1 MNLGLGI
8 GILAA
13 TLLGGIASWKAA
25 RPEPAP
31 AALVVS
37 HAGRDQALIQLL
49 QGARKSVY
57 LRTESLALVPV
68 GNELAQAV
76 QRNAAVSVD
85 LPLDAGLSPRGSRLP
100 RILMDLGAIVTF
112 QSDPSGNYRGTYVVV
127 DGSRFLYS
135 AAPLGLSP
143 PGALV
148 SYVTGPV
155 RRKELV
161 IIRRR

>member
-1 MNLGLGI
+1 MNLGWGM

-13 TLLGGIASWKAA
+13 TLLGGIASWQAV
-25 RPEPAP
+25 RPEPPP

-37 HAGRDQALIQLL
+37 QAGRDQALIQLL

-57 LRTESLALVPV
+57 LRTEDLALVPV

-85 LPLDAGLSPRGSRLP
+85 LPLDAGLSPCGSRLP
-100 RILMDLGAIVTF
+100 RLLMDLGAVVTF
-112 QSDPSGNYRGTYVVV
+112 RSDPSGNYRGTYVVV
-127 DGSRFLYS
+127 DGTRFLYS

-143 PGALV
+143 PGTPV
-148 SYVTGPV
+148 SYVAGPV
-155 RRKELV
+155 R
-161 IIRRR
+161 

>member
-1 MNLGLGI
+1 MSMNLGLGM
-8 GILAA
+8 GILTAA
-13 TLLGGIASWKAA
+13 LLGGIASWQAVQLEQ
-25 RPEPAP
+25 PP

-57 LRTESLALVPV
+57 LRTEGLTLVPV

-76 QRNAAVSVD
+76 QRKASVTVD
-85 LPLDAGLSPRGSRLP
+85 LPLDAGLSPGESRLP
-100 RILMDLGAIVTF
+100 RMLMDLGAIVTF
-112 QSDPSGNYRGTYVVV
+112 RSDPSGNHRGTYVVV
-127 DGSRFLYS
+127 DSTRFLYS

-148 SYVTGPV
+148 SYVAGPV
-155 RRKELV
+155 R
-161 IIRRR
+161 

>member
-1 MNLGLGI
+1 MNLGWGM

-13 TLLGGIASWKAA
+13 TLIGGVASWQAV
-25 RPEPAP
+25 RPQAAP

-57 LRTESLALVPV
+57 LRTETLALIPA

-85 LPLDAGLSPRGSRLP
+85 LPLDAGLSPGGSRLP

-112 QSDPSGNYRGTYVVV
+112 RSDPSGDHRGTYVVV
-127 DGSRFLYS
+127 DGTRFLYS
-135 AAPLGLSP
+135 AAPLGPSP

-148 SYVTGPV
+148 SYVAGPV
-155 RRKELV
+155 R
-161 IIRRR
+161 

>member
-1 MNLGLGI
+1 MNLRWGM
-8 GILAA
+8 GILAGTA
-13 TLLGGIASWKAA
+13 LAGIASWEAD
-25 RPEPAP
+25 RPQAPP

-49 QGARKSVY
+49 QGARKGIY

-76 QRNAAVSVD
+76 QRNAVVSVD
-85 LPLDAGLSPRGSRLP
+85 LPLDAGLSPGGSRLP
-100 RILMDLGAIVTF
+100 RMLMDLGAIVTF
-112 QSDPSGNYRGTYVVV
+112 RSDPSGNHRGTYVVV
-127 DGSRFLYS
+127 DGTRFLYS

-148 SYVTGPV
+148 SYVVGPV
-155 RRKELV
+155 R
-161 IIRRR
+161 